1 MLFLP
6 TVLAPAAPAFAGE
19 IIADKDLAVCRT
31 EGGHG
36 IAARCRARRRSLC
49 ANFQPSQPEEEA
61 MVTAIVLL
69 TIARGRV
76 AEVAEQLAGLEEI
89 SEVYS
94 VAGRYDLVAMVRVK
108 SNEALADVVTTKLQ
122 RVEGI
127 ETTETLIAFRAYSRM
142 DLEGVFSLGFEKR

>member
-1 MLFLP
+1 
-6 TVLAPAAPAFAGE
+6 
-19 IIADKDLAVCRT
+19 
-31 EGGHG
+31 
-36 IAARCRARRRSLC
+36 
-49 ANFQPSQPEEEA
+49 

-76 AEVAEQLAGLEEI
+76 AEVAEHLAALEEI

-108 SNEALADVVTTKLQ
+108 TNEALADVVTKKLQ
-122 RVEGI
+122 RVDGI